1 LLLAALAKVAA
12 AGNGP
17 SAEQPS
23 GARSAAGM
31 NAPGGEPASGSA
43 FPLFDAGRLA
53 ALRESFGADEFRLAL
68 SRIPDEGDKCLSQ
81 IKAAVNAGDL
91 DAVRKVAHSLK
102 GMAGNFGATR
112 LAAISRRIE
121 LESPAIDVAAQKLG
135 ELEQTLD
142 DTRAGIGEV
151 V

>member
-1 LLLAALAKVAA
+1 
-12 AGNGP
+12 
-17 SAEQPS
+17 
-23 GARSAAGM
+23 
-31 NAPGGEPASGSA
+31 
-43 FPLFDAGRLA
+43 
-53 ALRESFGADEFRLAL
+53 
-68 SRIPDEGDKCLSQ
+68 
-81 IKAAVNAGDL
+81 L
-91 DAVRKVAHSLK
+91 DAVRKAAHSLK